1 MTLTNKLIQLSCID
15 SIRNSKGQIPL
26 RGGVRGKKLRSGKAI
41 PLLSTN
47 HKTSFIHKVD
57 LYCSGLDG
65 GIPSLLIENDIF
77 SETENASGI
86 GWGEIKEPVTHW
98 SLTIDLVI
106 SVRLV

>member
-1 MTLTNKLIQLSCID
+1 MIGFFFRVTD
-15 SIRNSKGQIPL
+15 R
-26 RGGVRGKKLRSGKAI
+26 RWGVRGKNLRSGKAI

-65 GIPSLLIENDIF
+65 VIPSLLIENDIF
-77 SETENASGI
+77 SEKGNDPGI
-86 GWGEIKEPVTHW
+86 GWGWWEIKEPVTHW
-98 SLTIDLVI
+98 SITIDLVI